1 MDSVCPRCKTTSYR
15 NPNMKL
21 MVNVCG
27 HNLCE
32 SCVELLFVKGSGSCP
47 ECDIPL
53 RRTNF
58 RLQLFEDA
66 AIDKEVDIRRRIL
79 RDFNKQ
85 QEDFG
90 SLRDYN
96 DYLEMVE
103 DIIFN
108 LNTNSDIIE
117 TNKKIQ
123 AYKEVNKEQI
133 LRGRMRPTKD
143 ALELEDIIT
152 EEKKIRDRSNKDQ
165 EIQDTEA
172 KAARIRNKEKLVDDL
187 MFGEEDA
194 DKIIEQH
201 REEVLK
207 QEKTKVVYQTAAVT
221 KDPRLITQLPEDDP
235 YIYDELEAEFLGPKP
250 PKFRVLDEEGFTTNI
265 RSANTTERAG
275 GYVESIGCLR
285 AVQEAMA
292 GLYFQPRLDPV
303 NPQI

>member
-1 MDSVCPRCKTTSYR
+1 MESVCPRCKTTSYR

-32 SCVELLFVKGSGSCP
+32 SCVELLFVKGSVQCP
-47 ECDIPL
+47 ECNIPL

-66 AIDKEVDIRRRIL
+66 NIDKEVDIRRRIL

-85 QEDFG
+85 REDFG

-108 LNTNSDIIE
+108 LANNIDIIE

-123 AYKEVNKEQI
+123 AYKDVNKEQI
-133 LRGRMRPTKD
+133 VRNRLRGNAE
-143 ALELEDIIT
+143 ALELEDLLAEEAKT
-152 EEKKIRDRSNKDQ
+152 REKVTKEEKLLEDL
-165 EIQDTEA
+165 E
-172 KAARIRNKEKLVDDL
+172 KAAKIRNKEKLIDDL

-194 DKIIEQH
+194 NKILDQH
-201 REEVLK
+201 REEVKK
-207 QEKTKVVYQTAAVT
+207 QEINKVVFNATTGNDKTARTVVNA
-221 KDPRLITQLPEDDP
+221 PEDDP
-235 YIYDELEAEFLGPKP
+235 YVYEDLDQDFMGPLP
-250 PKFRVLDEEGFTTNI
+250 PKFQCLQTEGYTKHI
-265 RSANTTERAG
+265 RAANKTERAG
-275 GYVESIGCLR
+275 GYVEDIGCLR
-285 AVQEAMA
+285 AIQEAMA
-292 GLYFQPRLDPV
+292 GLYFMPMAESAQS
-303 NPQI
+303 